1 MKNKFNSG
9 YGPKLVEIDLN
20 QDGRISFVEA
30 SLIGLQIHLRQAEI
44 DNTPCIKCKSIFLT
58 VEIVIIFNKFAMIQK
73 YFHLRANYFSA
84 FAGADVDGSGAI
96 SEEEFSQWFEVVMS
110 NIYIL

>member
-1 MKNKFNSG
+1 MQILRTGFNRQVSVRTITVTSSLGIYSISPIIAISTTLKVLKCSYFFERKIKYISG

-44 DNTPCIKCKSIFLT
+44 DNTPCIKCKP
-58 VEIVIIFNKFAMIQK
+58 KF
-73 YFHLRANYFSA
+73 
-84 FAGADVDGSGAI
+84 
-96 SEEEFSQWFEVVMS
+96 
-110 NIYIL
+110 